1 MRILL
6 TNDDGI
12 HAPGLKVLEDISRQ
26 LTDDIWVVAPEVEQS
41 GKSRALTL
49 TEPVRV
55 RQAGDRRWGVTG
67 TPTDCVLI
75 ALQKLMKT
83 SRPDLILSGVN
94 NGQNL
99 AHDTSMSGT
108 VAAALMGT
116 EMGVASIALSQ
127 SKNFR
132 GPGSM
137 SWETPR
143 IWGRQVIEPL
153 LQGGWPEHVTIN
165 VNFPDRE
172 PADVAG
178 IQHTRQGR
186 RDRMVIETHT
196 RTDLRGNDYVWIAYN
211 GKLSDPPAGTDL
223 RAIYDGYISI
233 TPLHAD
239 LTSHDS
245 LGELRPHG
253 GAEQRPVPGC
263 AADPDPA
270 PAGRDRSGRVA
281 GR

>member
-12 HAPGLKVLEDISRQ
+12 HATGLSVLEDIARQ
-26 LTDDIWVVAPEVEQS
+26 FSDDIWVVAPEVEQS
-41 GKSRALTL
+41 GKSRAVTL

-55 RQAGDRRWGVTG
+55 RNAGDQRWAVTG

-75 ALQKLMKT
+75 ALQKLMKST
-83 SRPDLILSGVN
+83 QPDLILSGVN

-99 AHDTSMSGT
+99 AGDTSMSGT

-116 EMGVASIALSQ
+116 EMGVRSIALSQ

-132 GPGSM
+132 GPGSIA
-137 SWETPR
+137 WETPVR
-143 IWGRQVIEPL
+143 WAKQAIEPL
-153 LQGGWPEHVTIN
+153 LAKPWQDHVTMNI
-165 VNFPDRE
+165 NFPDCE
-172 PADVAG
+172 PKAVKG
-178 IQHTRQGR
+178 IQQTRQGR

-211 GKLSDPPAGTDL
+211 GKLSQPDEGTDL
-223 RAIYDGYISI
+223 RAIYDRYVSV

-239 LTSHDS
+239 LTQTAQ
-245 LGELRPHG
+245 LTEM
-253 GAEQRPVPGC
+253 
-263 AADPDPA
+263 ADA
-270 PAGRDRSGRVA
+270 YGRVN
-281 GR
+281 